1 MQRQHLSTI
10 GITLP
15 LLTITAIVEV
25 FNPSINLF
33 LKVIFLV
40 VYAMVL
46 IVGVFALFRSRSNLK
61 RLDQRR
67 ERALQGDIGT
77 H

>member
-25 FNPSINLF
+25 FNPGINLF
-33 LKVIFLV
+33 LKVIFLI